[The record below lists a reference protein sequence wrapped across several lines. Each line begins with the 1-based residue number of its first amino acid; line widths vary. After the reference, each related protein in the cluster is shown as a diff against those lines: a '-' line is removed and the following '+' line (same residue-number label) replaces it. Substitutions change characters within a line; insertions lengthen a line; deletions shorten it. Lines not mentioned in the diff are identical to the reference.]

1 MNQQETKLSNA
12 ELMLLQII
20 EENGTISGYELNKL
34 VEKRSIRDW
43 AEIGTTSIYVSLKK
57 LEKKE
62 FVTFFVDKTKTGKG
76 PPPKKYSVAT
86 LGKKTLTNE
95 ILRSLSTTPERD
107 KRFDLAF
114 NGISFL
120 PRVVVILALEK
131 RIEFLA
137 EVFESVEYSYEDHGG
152 EDLPL
157 HEKAVFEHRIFAIGN
172 EIEFM
177 QRLLI
182 QLKDKS
188 IET

>member
-1 MNQQETKLSNA
+1 MKTNESSLSNA

-20 EENGTISGYELNKL
+20 EEYKEISGYDLNKV
-34 VEKRSIRDW
+34 VEKKALRDW

-62 FVTFFVDKTKTGKG
+62 FVSYFIDKTKTGKG
-76 PPPKKYSVAT
+76 PPPRKYSVSAK
-86 LGKKTLTNE
+86 GKKVLTNE
-95 ILRSLSTTPERD
+95 ILKALSTAAERD

-131 RIEFLA
+131 RIEYLA
-137 EVFESVEYSYEDHGG
+137 ELSENLQFQFDDFGG
-152 EDLPL
+152 ESMPL
-157 HEKAVFEHRIFAIGN
+157 HEKAIYEHRFLSIGA

-177 QRLLI
+177 QSMLV
-182 QLKDKS
+182 QLKDKN
-188 IET
+188 IEA

>member
-1 MNQQETKLSNA
+1 MSQQDTHLSNA

-20 EENGTISGYELNKL
+20 EEKGTISGYELNKL
-34 VEKRSIRDW
+34 VEQREIREW
-43 AEIGTTSIYVSLKK
+43 ADIGTTSIYVSLKK

-62 FVTFFVDKTKTGKG
+62 YVSFFIDKTKTGKG
-76 PPPKKYSVAT
+76 PPPKKYSVST
-86 LGKKTLTNE
+86 KGKKILTNE
-95 ILRSLSTTPERD
+95 ILKSLSTSPERD

-120 PRVVVILALEK
+120 PRVVVVLAIEK

-137 EVFESVEYSYEDHGG
+137 ETFERVEFIMEDQGG
-152 EDLPL
+152 DNMML
-157 HEKAVFEHRIFAIGN
+157 HEKAVYDHRMFSISN

-182 QLKDKS
+182 LLKDKTV
-188 IET
+188 EV

>member
-1 MNQQETKLSNA
+1 MNQRVTNLSNT

-20 EENGTISGYELNKL
+20 EENGTISGYQLNKL
-34 VEKRSIRDW
+34 VEEMAIRDW
-43 AEIGTTSIYVSLKK
+43 ADIGTTSIYVSLKK

-62 FVTFFVDKTKTGKG
+62 YVSFFIDKSKTGKG
-76 PPPKKYSVAT
+76 PPPKKYNVST
-86 LGKKTLTNE
+86 QGKKVLTNE

-137 EVFESVEYSYEDHGG
+137 ETFETVEYSFEDHGG
-152 EDLPL
+152 ENLPL
-157 HEKAVFEHRIFAIGN
+157 HQKAVYEHRLFSISN

-177 QRLLI
+177 QRMLI
-182 QLKDKS
+182 LLKDKS
-188 IET
+188 VEV